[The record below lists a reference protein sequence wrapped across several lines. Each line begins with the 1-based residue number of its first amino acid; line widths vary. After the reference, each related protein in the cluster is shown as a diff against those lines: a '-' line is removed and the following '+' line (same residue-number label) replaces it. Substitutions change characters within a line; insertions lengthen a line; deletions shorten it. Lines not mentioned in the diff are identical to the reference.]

1 MKDAHLLNGAF
12 VGVSRAWAH
21 RASLSRSTLLSWYA
35 QRHTEYRR
43 LLIRCSQRPLKLA
56 SSSNFPTY
64 WTAHLPGAA
73 AALTLNPSQPDG
85 LLSLSV
91 PPGNH
96 EVQLRLERSRAEL
109 AGQVISLVSVAMA
122 LLLAL
127 YSGYKRV
134 CHACVL

>member
-1 MKDAHLLNGAF
+1 MARDIESLLQR
-12 VGVSRAWAH
+12 VGSSPGHPPQPAISEGIGRAEIAA
-21 RASLSRSTLLSWYA
+21 RKP
-35 QRHTEYRR
+35 
-43 LLIRCSQRPLKLA
+43 RPIDLQVETPTGVKL
-56 SSSNFPTY
+56 NVPQFYYPY

-134 CHACVL
+134 CHACV